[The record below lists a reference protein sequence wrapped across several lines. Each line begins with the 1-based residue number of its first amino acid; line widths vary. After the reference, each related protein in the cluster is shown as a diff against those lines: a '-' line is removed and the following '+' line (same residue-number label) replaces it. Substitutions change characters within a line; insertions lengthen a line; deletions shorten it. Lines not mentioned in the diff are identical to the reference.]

1 MRNKGLSTSMGIALT
16 LLLGGLITQITDY
29 FEIFGHN
36 SVIPLI
42 IGLVI
47 VVIGVSFFLIL
58 RWSAREK

>member
-16 LLLGGLITQITDY
+16 LLFAGLITQITDY
-29 FEIFGHN
+29 FEVFGHN

-47 VVIGVSFFLIL
+47 VVIGISFFLVL
-58 RWSAREK
+58 RWSAKEK